1 MASIK
6 GVMLFPLDAESY
18 RHHVAHNTFLAM
30 VNSGTKTP
38 DSRLKSPLA
47 STSRWSPAR
56 HCANDFR
63 WNWQRTRY
71 ESVGTQLGWH
81 IELEPYRAV
90 ATALTEDLHA

>member
-56 HCANDFR
+56 HCANDCR

-71 ESVGTQLGWH
+71 ESVGTQPGLSNLSLIGLWR
-81 IELEPYRAV
+81 LP
-90 ATALTEDLHA
+90 